1 MYLTKQKKED
11 SLKEYSKTLCEGI
24 QPEEQKQKRM
34 KRGKLKGY
42 IGHHQ
47 YIKCIY
53 YESSRRKREAESL
66 LGKIMAKNFQNLGKE
81 MDIQIQEAKQIP
93 VKVN

>member
-1 MYLTKQKKED
+1 MYLTKQKKEE

-34 KRGKLKGY
+34 KREKLKGY

-47 YIKCIY
+47 AVQCIY
-53 YESSRRKREAESL
+53 DESSRRKRSRKL
-66 LGKIMAKNFQNLGKE
+66 IRKNNGQKLPKFGEGNGHPDSRSQT
-81 MDIQIQEAKQIP
+81 DP
-93 VKVN
+93 S